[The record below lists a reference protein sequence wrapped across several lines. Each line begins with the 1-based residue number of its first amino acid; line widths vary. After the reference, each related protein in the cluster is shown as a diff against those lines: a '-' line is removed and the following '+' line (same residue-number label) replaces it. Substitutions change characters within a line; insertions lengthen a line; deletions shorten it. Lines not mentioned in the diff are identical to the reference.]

1 MVWCCQ
7 YSCCLGELDG
17 GGALGA
23 THFLCPLTRAH
34 TLITQERVQHLS
46 KMLRITHDSAVAVCT
61 KLPRLLTLPP
71 KEQQHRLNAAA
82 KLLGVSQAA
91 IRDVAVLQP
100 GLLAHPTPVLK

>member
-1 MVWCCQ
+1 MTGRQKSSTNLLLAV
-7 YSCCLGELDG
+7 
-17 GGALGA
+17 AA
-23 THFLCPLTRAH
+23 CPL
-34 TLITQERVQHLS
+34 QERIQHLAKLLKIS
-46 KMLRITHDSAVAVCT
+46 HNSAVAGCT

-91 IRDVAVLQP
+91 VRDVAVLQP